1 MNKGKGSGNV
11 PGFSGA
17 PAWIVTF
24 ADLMT
29 LLLTFFILLLSFSN
43 LDTEKYRAIAY
54 SMSQAFGVSWAPG
67 SQVNPDLPPIIIAA
81 PEGAPVPTDATLP
94 PTNMLPRS
102 PTDPIH
108 SIPMPSLE
116 TSAEVL
122 AQAAL
127 AQNDALATRL
137 IGRLEQ
143 QLADDEVDIKFD
155 EKGVVL
161 TFTERASFASGSDSL
176 KQYMRPVLLKVVDE
190 IAGCEGDIIVTGHT
204 DDQPIDSTRYR
215 SNWDLSA
222 ARAVSVV
229 HELVLDGRLDA
240 TRVKAVG
247 QAEVRPL
254 VPNDSPANR
263 ARNRRVEIVIENA
276 NCQFQ

>member
-1 MNKGKGSGNV
+1 MKKGKGSGIV

-67 SQVNPDLPPIIIAA
+67 SQVNPDLPPIIVVA
-81 PEGAPVPTDATLP
+81 PEGTPVAPNDTLP
-94 PTNMLPRS
+94 PTSMLP
-102 PTDPIH
+102 PTPEATPMETTQPI
-108 SIPMPSLE
+108 PLPSVE
-116 TSAEVL
+116 TSAEV
-122 AQAAL
+122 L

-190 IAGCEGDIIVTGHT
+190 IAGCKGDIIVTGHT

-240 TRVKAVG
+240 SRVKAVG
-247 QAEVRPL
+247 QAETRPL

-263 ARNRRVEIVIENA
+263 ARNRRVEIVIEQA
-276 NCQFQ
+276 QCQFQ

>member
-1 MNKGKGSGNV
+1 MKKGKGKSV
-11 PGFSGA
+11 IPGISGA

-54 SMSQAFGVSWAPG
+54 SMSKAFGVSWSPG
-67 SQVNPDLPPIIIAA
+67 SQLDPDLPPIIIVA
-81 PEGAPVPTDATLP
+81 PEGAPVPSETTMPPSPATTPMEPALP
-94 PTNMLPRS
+94 IS
-102 PTDPIH
+102 P
-108 SIPMPSLE
+108 PSLE
-116 TSAEVL
+116 TSAEIL

-143 QLADDEVDIKFD
+143 QVADDEVDIKFD
-155 EKGVVL
+155 QKGVVL
-161 TFTERASFASGSDSL
+161 TFTERASFSSGSDEL

-190 IAGCEGDIIVTGHT
+190 LAGCDGDIVVTGHT
-204 DDQPIDSTRYR
+204 DDEPIDSTRFR

-229 HELVLDGRLDA
+229 HELVKDGRLNA
-240 TRVKAVG
+240 SRVQAVG
-247 QAEVRPL
+247 QAETKPL
-254 VPNDSPANR
+254 VANDSPENR
-263 ARNRRVEIVIENA
+263 ARNRRVEIIIENA
-276 NCQFQ
+276 QCQFQ